1 MRARR
6 LSSEGANSVTG
17 GLLFVLVHGSGPNS
31 VKAD

>member
-6 LSSEGANSVTG
+6 LSSEGANSMAG
-17 GLLFVLVHGSGPNS
+17 GLLFVLVHGSGPHS